1 MMIALAT
8 IDSRSRRILDS
19 RNRNSNLQTRLTPSE
34 RRERT
39 RLRSERYRRAHGIM
53 PRKPA
58 QKPWLAEGIS
68 RSTWYRRRAK
78 AREQAALA
86 AATAAR
92 LATLDRL
99 DHQLSVLNAELER
112 CAAIQAGGMK
122 GLNWRAQTLNIALSI
137 ADLDGL
143 IARKVSLDIV
153 EGPILPMAAS
163 EIVRRKRRSGQR
175 AGR

>member
-1 MMIALAT
+1 VVPAPRQGRGA
-8 IDSRSRRILDS
+8 SRASS
-19 RNRNSNLQTRLTPSE
+19 GNG
-34 RRERT
+34 
-39 RLRSERYRRAHGIM
+39 RS
-53 PRKPA
+53 
-58 QKPWLAEGIS
+58 
-68 RSTWYRRRAK
+68 
-78 AREQAALA
+78 
-86 AATAAR
+86 